1 MAGKTKH
8 HKRAREKGILSLD
21 SMANDEKAMLAIIAV
36 LAVAIV
42 ILAVPYLKNI
52 KLNPLFW

>member
-52 KLNPLFW
+52 KLSSG